1 MPNILDWDHVED
13 CWRPV
18 WWLCMEPVWPA
29 DPSSKLPLRWD
40 GEPVPHFCHPNF
52 AGMNRLTM
60 VACYTSFFSLSW
72 METHWVFVS
81 VRSFY
86 LLDVSTSFQQAGDRS
101 LADVVAHEISHSWT
115 GNLVTNKQWE
125 HFWLNEGFTMF
136 VERKIAGRMH
146 GEATRNF
153 SAIGGW
159 KDLRD
164 CVSWC

>member
-1 MPNILDWDHVED
+1 M
-13 CWRPV
+13 
-18 WWLCMEPVWPA
+18 
-29 DPSSKLPLRWD
+29 
-40 GEPVPHFCHPNF
+40 
-52 AGMNRLTM
+52 
-60 VACYTSFFSLSW
+60 
-72 METHWVFVS
+72 FVS

-86 LLDVSTSFQQAGDRS
+86 LLDVSTFFQQAGDRS